1 MGLAEALISIPQSE
15 RGGEI
20 AQRGFDYQTCWALS
34 QMLEYELDGK
44 DYVFIFEYHD
54 DVLILDCEDNPQNLT
69 FAQVKTRESNWTVHN
84 LQKSTDK
91 KPISIIGK
99 LFLHQKN
106 FSTYAPKLLFVTNA
120 SFNFCAKGGGKTSFD
135 ITSIESADQEKFK
148 QAIKEQVELEDE
160 HIDLSTL
167 KFVQSSLSLDD
178 HMTHLKGKLCNF
190 LGKKYGESTTLS
202 ACALAT
208 LLESE
213 CRQKSKYKSA
223 DIANF
228 MDLVSRKG
236 FSSKAFNDVIE
247 SINTTNKMKPDWEMA
262 ESVFKDLN
270 KSALQLIQLKASFSQ
285 VCIDLNKSR
294 KTPSSVYLEH
304 AISRYNQIEIDK
316 DLKLYITETIINID
330 ANCPDYTMAL
340 KSGKKECIVVYS
352 IIQKLLEGGEK

>member
-54 DVLILDCEDNPQNLT
+54 DVLILDSEDAPQDLT

-84 LQKSTDK
+84 LQKSTAK

-106 FSTYAPKLLFVTNA
+106 FTSYSPKLLFVTNA
-120 SFNFCAKGGGKTSFD
+120 SFNFYAKAGGKTCFD
-135 ITSIESADQEKFK
+135 GSSIESTDQEKFK
-148 QAIKEQVELEDE
+148 QAIKEQVELEEE

-167 KFVQSSLSLDD
+167 RFIQSSLSLDD
-178 HMTHLKGKLCNF
+178 HMTHLKGKLCDF

-202 ACALAT
+202 PNALAT

-213 CRQKSKYKSA
+213 CRQKSKFKSA

-228 MDLVSRKG
+228 TDLVSRKG
-236 FSSKAFNDVIE
+236 FSSKAFNNVIE
-247 SINTTNKMKPDWEMA
+247 SLNTSNSLKPDWEMA
-262 ESVFKDLN
+262 EPIFKDL
-270 KSALQLIQLKASFSQ
+270 KKRALQLIQLKASFSQ
-285 VCIDLNKSR
+285 VCIDLSKNK
-294 KTPSSVYLEH
+294 KNPSSVYLEH
-304 AISRYNQIEIDK
+304 AISLYDQIKINK
-316 DLKLYITETIINID
+316 DLKLYITETIMNID
-330 ANCPDYTMAL
+330 ALCPDYTMAL

-352 IIQKLLEGGEK
+352 IIQKLLEEGEK